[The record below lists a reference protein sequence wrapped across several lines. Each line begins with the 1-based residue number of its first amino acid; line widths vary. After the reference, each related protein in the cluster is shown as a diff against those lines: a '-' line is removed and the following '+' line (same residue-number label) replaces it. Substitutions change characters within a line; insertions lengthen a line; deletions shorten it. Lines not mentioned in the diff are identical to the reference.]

1 MRCSINVALPASFD
15 CSLLLFLRSSILF
28 QVHLFYFPSVI
39 SFSSKSI
46 FLLFFFT
53 KLVHILPPGFV
64 RNPSPDLSSGC
75 LSDEEIREG
84 NSYKAHGRV
93 ECIEAHLGEGLEH
106 GRVQLQHQK
115 PREVADRV
123 ADASGLWVGKRFV
136 LMALL
141 WLAFSLSVLLS
152 AYFSVCWSFC
162 LAVCLYGFLSVCL
175 SVWLVFSLS
184 FCLSVFF
191 CLSFSLCLS
200 VCLSLCAVSP
210 SINIIAIVA
219 IIIFIN
225 TDIDIDISDAY
236 IIIITTVTQHR

>member
-28 QVHLFYFPSVI
+28 QVHLFYFPSVL

-64 RNPSPDLSSGC
+64 RNPSPDLGSGC

-175 SVWLVFSLS
+175 AGWLLVCHFVCRS
-184 FCLSVFF
+184 F
-191 CLSFSLCLS
+191 S
-200 VCLSLCAVSP
+200 VCLLVCVCLCVFLSVLSLPLLISSLLLLLSSS
-210 SINIIAIVA
+210 SILI
-219 IIIFIN
+219 
-225 TDIDIDISDAY
+225 
-236 IIIITTVTQHR
+236 

>member
-28 QVHLFYFPSVI
+28 QVHLFYFPSVL

-64 RNPSPDLSSGC
+64 RNPSPDLGSGC

-175 SVWLVFSLS
+175 SGWFLDCHFVCRS
-184 FCLSVFF
+184 F
-191 CLSFSLCLS
+191 S
-200 VCLSLCAVSP
+200 VCLLVCVCLCVFLSVLSLPLLISSLLLLLSSS
-210 SINIIAIVA
+210 SILI
-219 IIIFIN
+219 
-225 TDIDIDISDAY
+225 
-236 IIIITTVTQHR
+236 

>member
-28 QVHLFYFPSVI
+28 QVHLFYFPSVL

-53 KLVHILPPGFV
+53 KLVHILPPGSV
-64 RNPSPDLSSGC
+64 RNSSPDLGSGC

-175 SVWLVFSLS
+175 SGWFLDCHFVCRS
-184 FCLSVFF
+184 F
-191 CLSFSLCLS
+191 S
-200 VCLSLCAVSP
+200 VCLLVCVCLCVFLSVLSLPLLISSLLLLLSSS
-210 SINIIAIVA
+210 SILI
-219 IIIFIN
+219 
-225 TDIDIDISDAY
+225 
-236 IIIITTVTQHR
+236 